1 MGRNIIGT
9 RANYTSFKICVVMN
23 GSKSL
28 GRRREEREREREREK
43 EEGDSIFLLRKM
55 HNKRELVNI
64 GAMTFSLL

>member
-1 MGRNIIGT
+1 
-9 RANYTSFKICVVMN
+9 MN